1 MTSARAVTVAGD
13 GDTAGQQSQL
23 KVTKVETDFVVN
35 SFEMSGCKRDER
47 NRAAGK
53 EMVSG
58 KILLY
63 G

>member
-1 MTSARAVTVAGD
+1 MAGD

-35 SFEMSGCKRDER
+35 SFKKFGCKRDER
-47 NRAAGK
+47 KRAGGK

>member
-1 MTSARAVTVAGD
+1 MTPERAAAVVGD

-35 SFEMSGCKRDER
+35 SFEKFGCKRDER
-47 NRAAGK
+47 NKAGGK
-53 EMVSG
+53 ELLSG